1 MSFFLFFFPYT
12 KLKSLQGPE
21 QDNVHLRVKG
31 TNKGFIP
38 LSHQLKQAIPASHP
52 CTETLMRKL
61 LPASEQI
68 WMETR
73 QMRQSAL
80 GNWYQETG
88 AVSTA
93 PVTLETLRS
102 IVLHFLPRFPPS
114 SCWLSCTFTEGSGW
128 AHLPG
133 DCVRWG
139 LISEWESAMQWFVLS
154 CWACTLTLTL
164 VSSRCQK
171 QR

>member
-1 MSFFLFFFPYT
+1 MSFFPFFFPYT

-38 LSHQLKQAIPASHP
+38 LSHQLKQAIPAAHP
-52 CTETLMRKL
+52 CTETLTWKL
-61 LPASEQI
+61 LPGSEQI

-73 QMRQSAL
+73 EMREPAL
-80 GNWYQETG
+80 GNWYQEPG

-102 IVLHFLPRFPPS
+102 IVLHLLPQFPPS
-114 SCWLSCTFTEGSGW
+114 SCWLSCPSTEV
-128 AHLPG
+128 A
-133 DCVRWG
+133 
-139 LISEWESAMQWFVLS
+139 ELS
-154 CWACTLTLTL
+154 CLSI
-164 VSSRCQK
+164 VSGKGWFQSGNLHCNGLCLDSEPAL
-171 QR
+171 